1 MLGRKFIQSVLAGI
15 YYPKLTGESAVHRCG
30 GRHFFVST
38 ASAEDIKVLGD
49 RLSQQRR

>member
-1 MLGRKFIQSVLAGI
+1 MLGRKFIQSVS
-15 YYPKLTGESAVHRCG
+15 YYPKLTGESDVHRCG